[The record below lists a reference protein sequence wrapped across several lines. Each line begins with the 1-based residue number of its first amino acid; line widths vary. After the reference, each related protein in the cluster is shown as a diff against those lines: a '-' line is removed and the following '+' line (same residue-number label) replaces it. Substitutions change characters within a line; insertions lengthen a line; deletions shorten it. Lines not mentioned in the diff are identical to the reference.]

1 MRCYNKAIYLLKRG
15 IMRQSSIID
24 IISPVMAGPSSSH
37 TAGAVR
43 LGLLARNVYN
53 AKPDKVTFKLYNSYA
68 LTGKGHGTDKGLLA
82 GVLGFSVDDERI
94 KNIFETPQ
102 AKEIEYEF
110 EYLQDFNRHPNA
122 VDFIFEGGLNF
133 TVSGDSVGAGEI
145 LLTKIN
151 NFSVNLNGKYNTILL
166 VYEDK
171 PGVISKVTGMIQADK
186 VNIASLHCDRSA
198 KGKDASM
205 CICIDGDLTKNCL
218 NSLSD
223 LKDMYIVRYIK
234 KLES

>member
-1 MRCYNKAIYLLKRG
+1 
-15 IMRQSSIID
+15 MRQSSIID

-94 KNIFETPQ
+94 KYVFETPEAQ
-102 AKEIEYEF
+102 EIDYHFEF
-110 EYLQDFNRHPNA
+110 LQDFNRHPNA
-122 VDFIFEGGLNF
+122 VDFIFEGGLNIS
-133 TVSGDSVGAGEI
+133 VSGDSVGAGEI
-145 LLTKIN
+145 LLTNIN

-166 VYEDK
+166 VYDDK
-171 PGVISKVTGMIQADK
+171 PGVISKVTGMIQEDN
-186 VNIASLHCDRSA
+186 VNIASLHCDRSG
-198 KGKDASM
+198 KGKDAS
-205 CICIDGDLTKNCL
+205 IDRK
-218 NSLSD
+218 S
-223 LKDMYIVRYIK
+223 VV
-234 KLES
+234 

>member
-1 MRCYNKAIYLLKRG
+1 
-15 IMRQSSIID
+15 MRQSSIID
-24 IISPVMAGPSSSH
+24 IISPIMAGPSSSH

-53 AKPDKVTFKLYNSYA
+53 AKPDKVIFKLYNSYA

-82 GVLGFSVDDERI
+82 GVLGFPVDDERI
-94 KNIFETPQ
+94 KNIFDTPE
-102 AKEIEYEF
+102 AKSIEYEF
-110 EYLQDFNRHPNA
+110 EFLEDFNRHPNA

-133 TVSGDSVGAGEI
+133 TISGDSVGAGEI
-145 LLTKIN
+145 RLTKIN

-166 VYEDK
+166 VYGDK
-171 PGVISKVTGMIQADK
+171 LGVISKVTSIIQADN

-205 CICIDGDLTKNCL
+205 CICIDGELTKNCL
-218 NSLSD
+218 NLLSD
-223 LKDMYIVRYIK
+223 LNDMYIVRYIR
-234 KLES
+234 KLEK

>member
-1 MRCYNKAIYLLKRG
+1 
-15 IMRQSSIID
+15 MRQSSIID
-24 IISPVMAGPSSSH
+24 IISPIMAGPSSSH

-53 AKPDKVTFKLYNSYA
+53 AKPDKITFKLYNSYA

-82 GVLGFSVDDERI
+82 GVLGFAVDDERI
-94 KNIFETPQ
+94 KNIFETPE

-145 LLTKIN
+145 LMTKIN

-166 VYEDK
+166 VYDDK
-171 PGVISKVTGMIQADK
+171 PGVISKVTGMIQADN
-186 VNIASLHCDRSA
+186 VNIASLHCDRSG

-218 NSLSD
+218 NSLGD
-223 LKDMYIVRYIK
+223 LKDMYIVRYIR
-234 KLES
+234 KLENE

>member
-1 MRCYNKAIYLLKRG
+1 
-15 IMRQSSIID
+15 
-24 IISPVMAGPSSSH
+24 MAGPSSSH

-82 GVLGFSVDDERI
+82 GLLGFPVDDERI
-94 KNIFETPQ
+94 KNVFDTPQ
-102 AKEIEYEF
+102 AKELQYSF
-110 EYLQDFNRHPNA
+110 EYLEDFNRHPNA
-122 VDFIFEGGLNF
+122 VDFVFEGGLNF
-133 TVSGDSVGAGEI
+133 FVSGNSVGAGEI
-145 LLTKIN
+145 VITKIN
-151 NFSVNLNGKYNTILL
+151 DFSVNLNGKYNTILL

-171 PGVISKVTGMIQADK
+171 PGVISRVTGIIQEDN

-205 CICIDGDLTKNCL
+205 CICIDGELSKNCL
-218 NSLSD
+218 NILSN